1 MHTAESFE
9 ETESDWLQRLD
20 RELDAVFNTT
30 HVEEAAKIQARTRA
44 SISALLNRAGAGGD
58 AAAAAAAA
66 AAEAEAAPPT
76 TVTKRANYRASVF
89 QPSHAV
95 TCSGWLDKKGK
106 MLAGWQRRWFQVA
119 GHYLT
124 YRSSESET
132 DLKASVDLANVTVDE
147 VSAGSPIFHLRGSA
161 DGKVLMTLRASNG
174 AEAEL
179 WAGAMREVIRP
190 AQNQFQGHRKLS
202 KPTRA

>member
-20 RELDAVFNTT
+20 RELDTIFNTT

-44 SISALLNRAGAGGD
+44 SISALLNRAGGGND
-58 AAAAAAAA
+58 AVAAAA
-66 AAEAEAAPPT
+66 AAEAAAAPPS
-76 TVTKRANYRASVF
+76 TVTKGGKRANYRASVF

-147 VSAGSPIFHLRGSA
+147 VAAGSPIFHLRGAA
-161 DGKVLMTLRASNG
+161 DGKVLLVVAST
-174 AEAEL
+174 
-179 WAGAMREVIRP
+179 VTTP
-190 AQNQFQGHRKLS
+190 S
-202 KPTRA
+202 